1 MKSESI
7 KQIMELRKK
16 IRYHE
21 HRYYILDDPEISDSK
36 FDQLLNQL
44 KMSEAANPEIVSP
57 DSPTQRVGGSPLKGL
72 DSIEHTVPM
81 LSLDNAYSA
90 EELLNVEKRM
100 KEEAKDEFDGFVCEL
115 KIDGLSLALIFEN
128 GKLVRGVTR
137 GDGLTGEDVTSNV
150 KTIRSI
156 PLHLNDS
163 VRQNPIRVEVRGEVF
178 LPLDSFKSINKERE
192 LNGDPLFANPRNAAA
207 GSLRTLDPKVVSKR
221 KLDFFVYQIL
231 VDGEVPGDHHSGN
244 LNWLN
249 KMRFK
254 VNPHWKLC
262 RSMIEVSEY
271 CQNWEHMRD
280 QLSYEIDGVVVKVNS
295 IQLQKKLG
303 ETSKFPRWAIA
314 YKFRS
319 KKVKTVVRDI
329 QVQVGRTGALT
340 PVALLEP
347 VELAGSIISR
357 STLHNE
363 QEIRRLGLK
372 IGDTVLIEKGGDVI
386 PKVVGVLKDQRPE
399 WTQDFQ
405 MPQECPVCKQSV
417 HCSEGE
423 VITRC
428 INMAC
433 VAKTKHAI
441 LHFSSRKALRI
452 EGLGGA
458 VVSQLVD
465 KGLVRDPADLYFL
478 QLAEL
483 SELERM
489 GRKSAF
495 NLLSQIEMSKTRGLS
510 KVIFG
515 LGIRHVGERTA
526 NILANHFGSLRS
538 FSEATRENL
547 ESIVEIGPIVAESIS
562 YFFSLSSNKQ
572 ILSKL
577 SQAGLILREK
587 KSKISDNKF
596 DGQQFVFTGKLS
608 LFTRE
613 EITDLIEKQG
623 GRVSNS
629 ISTRTDFVVVGEQAG
644 SKLEKARKL
653 DIAVLSESQFQK
665 LFR

>member
-21 HRYYILDDPEISDSK
+21 HRYYVLDDPEISDSK

-44 KMSEAANPEIVSP
+44 KMSEAANPEIITP
-57 DSPTQRVGGSPLKGL
+57 ESPTQRVGGSPLKGL
-72 DSIEHTVPM
+72 NSIEHTVPM
-81 LSLDNAYSA
+81 LSLDNGYSV
-90 EELLNVEKRM
+90 EDLLSLEKRM
-100 KEEAKDEFDGFVCEL
+100 KEETRDEFDGFVCEL
-115 KIDGLSLALIFEN
+115 KIDGLSLALTFEN

-137 GDGLTGEDVTSNV
+137 GDGFTGEDVTSNV

-156 PLHLNDS
+156 PLDLNDS
-163 VRQNPIRVEVRGEVF
+163 VRQNPIRVEIRGEVF
-178 LPLDSFKSINKERE
+178 LPLDSFKAINKERE
-192 LNGDPLFANPRNAAA
+192 LNGASLFANPRNAAA
-207 GSLRTLDPKVVSKR
+207 GSLRILDSKVVSKR

-249 KMRFK
+249 KMGFK
-254 VNPHWKLC
+254 VNSHWKLC

-295 IQLQKKLG
+295 IQLQKRLG

-314 YKFRS
+314 YKFQS

-357 STLHNE
+357 STLYNE
-363 QEIRRLGLK
+363 QEINRLGLK

-386 PKVVGVLKDQRPE
+386 PKVVKVLKDQRPE
-399 WTQDFQ
+399 LAQDFQ
-405 MPQECPVCKQSV
+405 MPQEWPVCKQSV
-417 HCSEGE
+417 HCPEGE

-452 EGLGGA
+452 EGLGEA

-478 QLAEL
+478 QLTEL
-483 SELERM
+483 RELERM
-489 GRKSAF
+489 GHKSAF

-526 NILANHFGSLRS
+526 KILANHFGSLRS

-562 YFFSLSSNKQ
+562 YFFSLLSNKQ
-572 ILSKL
+572 ILAKL
-577 SQAGLILREK
+577 SQVGLILTEK
-587 KSKISDNKF
+587 KSKISNNKF

-613 EITDLIEKQG
+613 KAANLVEKQG

-629 ISTRTDFVVVGEQAG
+629 ISTMTNFVVVGDQAG
-644 SKLEKARKL
+644 GKLEKARKL
-653 DIAVLSESQFQK
+653 DIAVLSESEFQK
-665 LFR
+665 LFD

>member
-1 MKSESI
+1 MKSESV
-7 KQIMELRKK
+7 KQIMELREK

-21 HRYYILDDPEISDSK
+21 HRYYVLNDPKISDSK

-44 KMSEAANPEIVSP
+44 KMSEAANPEIITS

-72 DSIEHTVPM
+72 ASVEHTIPM

-90 EELLNVEKRM
+90 EELLSLEKRV
-100 KEEAKDEFDGFVCEL
+100 KEEAKGEFDGFVCEL
-115 KIDGLSLALIFEN
+115 KIDGLSLALIFED
-128 GKLVRGVTR
+128 GTLVRGVTR
-137 GDGLTGEDVTSNV
+137 GDGLTGEDVTANV

-163 VRQNPIRVEVRGEVF
+163 IRQNPIKVEIRGEVF
-178 LPLDSFKSINKERE
+178 LPLDFFKSINKERE
-192 LNGDPLFANPRNAAA
+192 LNGEPFFANPRNAAA
-207 GSLRTLDPKVVSKR
+207 GSLRTLDPKIVSKR

-231 VDGEVPGDHHSGN
+231 VDGEVPENSHSEN

-249 KMRFK
+249 KMGFK
-254 VNPHWKLC
+254 VNSHWKLC
-262 RSMIEVSEY
+262 RSMVEVSEY

-314 YKFRS
+314 YKFQS
-319 KKVKTVVRDI
+319 KKIKTVVKDI

-347 VELAGSIISR
+347 VELAGSTISR

-363 QEIRRLGLK
+363 HEIRRLGLK
-372 IGDTVLIEKGGDVI
+372 IGDIVLIEKGGDVI
-386 PKVVGVLKDQRPE
+386 PKVVKVLKDQRPE
-399 WTQDFQ
+399 WTRDFQ
-405 MPQECPVCKQSV
+405 MPQECPVCKQVV

-428 INMAC
+428 VNMAC
-433 VAKTKHAI
+433 VAKTKHSL

-452 EGLGGA
+452 EGLGEA
-458 VVSQLVD
+458 VVNQLVE
-465 KGLVRDPADLYFL
+465 KCLVRDPADLYFL
-478 QLAEL
+478 QL
-483 SELERM
+483 SELRELQRM
-489 GRKSAF
+489 GHKSAL

-515 LGIRHVGERTA
+515 LGIRYVGERTA
-526 NILANHFGSLRS
+526 NILTNHFGSLRS
-538 FSEATRENL
+538 ISEATREDL
-547 ESIVEIGPIVAESIS
+547 EAIVEIGPIVAESIS
-562 YFFSLSSNKQ
+562 YFFSLSSNKK

-577 SQAGLILREK
+577 CQAGLILKEK
-587 KSKISDNKF
+587 NFKISYDRFN
-596 DGQQFVFTGKLS
+596 GQQFVLTGKLS
-608 LFTRE
+608 SFTRE
-613 EITDLIEKQG
+613 EVTDLIEQQG
-623 GRVSNS
+623 GRISSSV
-629 ISTRTDFVVVGEQAG
+629 STRTNFVVVGEQAG
-644 SKLEKARKL
+644 SKLEKAREL
-653 DIAVLSESQFQK
+653 DITVLSESEFQK
-665 LFR
+665 LLC